1 MLFIFIEG
9 FAFLRAVLGLQQN
22 GEQSLDISYYN
33 FCPHTYIAI
42 PIINIHHQKGAFV
55 YNWWTYIGMS

>member
-9 FAFLRAVLGLQQN
+9 FIFLRAILGLQQN
-22 GEQSLDISYYN
+22 REQSLNISHYN

-42 PIINIHHQKGAFV
+42 PIISIHHQNGAFV
-55 YNWWTYIGMS
+55 YN